1 MLELIL
7 VAFFVAGYFL
17 ISVEA
22 RTGINKGPIALVMSG
37 LMWTLLI
44 LLSSNID
51 LPAPHAH
58 SDAAAFVLDKLM
70 EHVGQVSGILFFLV
84 GAMSIV
90 EVVDHYHG
98 FQIITSAI
106 RTQKLNSF
114 MWISSAVTFM
124 FSAVL
129 DNLTT
134 TIVMLSLLKNLV
146 DSRQQRWLLAS
157 VIVIAANA
165 GGAWSPIGDVTTTM
179 LWIGGQITPLAII
192 SKLLLPSIICLVIP
206 LAIVSLRRNRRLKIR
221 RGRSSTS
228 HTQGP
233 SKKEQKI
240 MLITGLSGLVFV
252 PVFKSVTHLPPF
264 LGILLSMSALWIVTE
279 ILQKKR
285 PFHDSTY
292 TFENG
297 LRRIDLPSVFFF
309 LGILLAIGALETAGT
324 LDSVAH
330 FLQKSISDKYV
341 LNGLIGIV
349 SAVVDNVPIV
359 AAFQLMFD
367 YPVDD
372 IFWEGL
378 AYTAGTGGSLLIIGS
393 AAGVAAMGIEHIT
406 FGWYLRY
413 IFGLALVGYLAGLLF
428 YYLQNQLIIIL
439 F

>member
-98 FQIITSAI
+98 FQIITNAI

-124 FSAVL
+124 LSAVL

-165 GGAWSPIGDVTTTM
+165 
-179 LWIGGQITPLAII
+179 
-192 SKLLLPSIICLVIP
+192 
-206 LAIVSLRRNRRLKIR
+206 
-221 RGRSSTS
+221 
-228 HTQGP
+228 
-233 SKKEQKI
+233 
-240 MLITGLSGLVFV
+240 
-252 PVFKSVTHLPPF
+252 
-264 LGILLSMSALWIVTE
+264 
-279 ILQKKR
+279 
-285 PFHDSTY
+285 
-292 TFENG
+292 
-297 LRRIDLPSVFFF
+297 
-309 LGILLAIGALETAGT
+309 
-324 LDSVAH
+324 
-330 FLQKSISDKYV
+330 
-341 LNGLIGIV
+341 
-349 SAVVDNVPIV
+349 
-359 AAFQLMFD
+359 
-367 YPVDD
+367 
-372 IFWEGL
+372 
-378 AYTAGTGGSLLIIGS
+378 
-393 AAGVAAMGIEHIT
+393 
-406 FGWYLRY
+406 
-413 IFGLALVGYLAGLLF
+413 
-428 YYLQNQLIIIL
+428 
-439 F
+439 